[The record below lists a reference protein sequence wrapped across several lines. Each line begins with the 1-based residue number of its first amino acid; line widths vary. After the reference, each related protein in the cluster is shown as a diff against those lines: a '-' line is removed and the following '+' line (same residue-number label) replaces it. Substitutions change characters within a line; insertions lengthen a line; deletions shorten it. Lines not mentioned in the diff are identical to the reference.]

1 MDYQEFKRDLMEV
14 LSEKM
19 EREVKLSFR
28 QIPKNNGIMWEAIV
42 IEKKEE
48 NISPIIYI
56 QEYFEFWRKGVT
68 MEQIVEKIL
77 WSCTQCEPR
86 VRLTQEIFQNYDKM
100 KNHIYYKVINYER
113 NREQLKDVPYK
124 RILDLAMVFY
134 YEMEDSQ
141 FPSTVTIRNSHLKM
155 WNISQ
160 EELEMNAKKY
170 TCLNKPAEFI
180 TMDEIAHIEEEE
192 FSDILEE
199 DSLPMYVLTNKQKM
213 FGAGVIF
220 YPGMLELAE
229 SILGDHFYILPSS
242 VHECILVPER
252 GNYTQEE
259 LVSMVTEIN
268 EEHVEPGDVLAD
280 QAYYYLKKDK
290 KIHT

>member
-1 MDYQEFKRDLMEV
+1 MDYQEFKRKLMEV
-14 LSEKM
+14 LSKEM
-19 EREVKLSFR
+19 EQEVKLSFQ
-28 QIPKNNGIMWEAIV
+28 QIPKNNGIMLEAIV

-56 QEYFEFWRKGVT
+56 QEYFEFWKKGVT

-100 KNHIYYKVINYER
+100 KSHIYYKVINYER
-113 NREQLKDVPYK
+113 NRNQLSDIPHK

-134 YEMEDSQ
+134 YEMADSQ

-155 WNISQ
+155 WKISQ
-160 EELEMNAKKY
+160 EELEVNAKKY
-170 TCLNKPAEFI
+170 TWLNKPAEFI
-180 TMDEIAHIEEEE
+180 TMDEIAGMGEEE
-192 FSDILEE
+192 FSELLEE

-220 YPGMLELAE
+220 YPGILELIE

-242 VHECILVPER
+242 VHECILVPEK

-268 EEHVEPGDVLAD
+268 EEHVEPGEVLAD
-280 QAYYYLKKDK
+280 QVYYYLKKDK
-290 KIHT
+290 RIYI

>member
-124 RILDLAMVFY
+124 RILDLAMLF
-134 YEMEDSQ
+134 
-141 FPSTVTIRNSHLKM
+141 
-155 WNISQ
+155 
-160 EELEMNAKKY
+160 
-170 TCLNKPAEFI
+170 
-180 TMDEIAHIEEEE
+180 
-192 FSDILEE
+192 
-199 DSLPMYVLTNKQKM
+199 
-213 FGAGVIF
+213 
-220 YPGMLELAE
+220 
-229 SILGDHFYILPSS
+229 
-242 VHECILVPER
+242 
-252 GNYTQEE
+252 
-259 LVSMVTEIN
+259 
-268 EEHVEPGDVLAD
+268 
-280 QAYYYLKKDK
+280 
-290 KIHT
+290 